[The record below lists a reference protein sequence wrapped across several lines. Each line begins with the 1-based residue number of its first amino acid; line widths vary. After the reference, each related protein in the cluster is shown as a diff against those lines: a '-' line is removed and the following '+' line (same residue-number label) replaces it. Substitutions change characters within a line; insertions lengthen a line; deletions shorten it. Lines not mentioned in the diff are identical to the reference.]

1 MYNPAVYTIIIII
14 HIFSLSSQEDD
25 PSFLEALLYFLG
37 LEERVYKCR
46 SGNEVFNTHT
56 LVLSLLTF
64 AWSESCFTFM
74 WFEANLA
81 VI

>member
-46 SGNEVFNTHT
+46 SGNEVR
-56 LVLSLLTF
+56 TF